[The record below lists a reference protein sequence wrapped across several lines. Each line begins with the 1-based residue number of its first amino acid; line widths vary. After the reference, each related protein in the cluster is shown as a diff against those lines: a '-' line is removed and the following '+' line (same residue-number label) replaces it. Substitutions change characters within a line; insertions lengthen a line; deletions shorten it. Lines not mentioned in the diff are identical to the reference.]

1 MTLSM
6 VAGAGLLLLG
16 RAAGMLPA
24 APILTVASRE
34 EHQRLQ
40 LNDMVQDCLTRIVS
54 PELLPDGRFALPQAS
69 QSSIDV
75 TPPGDA
81 LLLT

>member
-16 RAAGMLPA
+16 RAEGMLPA

-54 PELLPDGRFALPQAS
+54 PELLPGSPAGHRVQYAL
-69 QSSIDV
+69 
-75 TPPGDA
+75 
-81 LLLT
+81 